1 MLLPEP
7 FLARLRWVP
16 LAVAGLCVPAI
27 YAPAE
32 TPNTTGAQA
41 NPHRQLLNQYCMACH
56 NDKLR
61 TAGVSFGGINV
72 DDVSHDGATWE
83 KTLRKLSTGEM
94 PPPGMPRPDVATRAA
109 FTSWLETSLDQ
120 AAANHPNPGRPAIH
134 RLNRAEYGN
143 AVRDLLDL
151 DIDTA
156 SMLPADDSGYGF
168 DNIADVLSMSPVLLE
183 RYMLASRRISRL
195 AVGDPNIRPTVDQ
208 YAVPRATGPGDMS
221 QKLQISEDLPFG
233 SRGGIVIHHRF
244 PVDGIYAIRVL
255 MRPTS
260 GVSDDKPSHEIR
272 IPVQAGTR
280 EIGITFLDDTTK
292 NESIA
297 PTPKGA
303 AAVAAAAV
311 TASAVKPD
319 EMPAAE
325 LDVRLD
331 DARVKLFEIPGYKAA
346 IDSVWIGGPY
356 EIDGPGDTASRK
368 RIFVCH
374 PATSAGEEPCAK
386 TIISTLARRAYRRP
400 VTDADVK
407 PLLGF
412 YETGRKS
419 GNFESGIE
427 HALQAML
434 VSPDFLFRV
443 ERDPASSAPG
453 TAHRV
458 SDIELASR
466 LSFFLWSS
474 IPDDELLKAA
484 ESGHLSDPAVLQQ
497 QVKRML
503 ADSKSRA
510 LVTNFAGQWL
520 YLRNLAMARPD
531 PVAFPE
537 FDSSLRA
544 SFEKE
549 TDLFLEAIFRE
560 DRSVLNL
567 IDSNFTFVNERLA
580 RHYGIPNV
588 YGSAFRRVTLTDP
601 NRGGLLGQGAILTV
615 TSYPNRTSVVLRGK
629 WILENI
635 LGTPPPPQPANVP
648 DLKNHTA
655 DGKLLTMR
663 QQMEMHR
670 ANPVCAS
677 CHSRMDPLGFS
688 LENFDGVGKWRTKEA
703 GAAIDASGIMPD
715 GTKFEG
721 PAGLRKVLLSH
732 REEIVETVSEK
743 LLTYAL
749 GRGLEYYDRPVVR
762 SIARQAARDDYKVSS
777 LVTAIV
783 ESTPF
788 QMRRTPEP

>member
-1 MLLPEP
+1 MSPPEP
-7 FLARLRWVP
+7 LLARFRWVP
-16 LAVAGLCVPAI
+16 LAVAGLCFPAV
-27 YAPAE
+27 YAPAG
-32 TPNTTGAQA
+32 TPNTTAAPA
-41 NPHRQLLNQYCMACH
+41 NPHRQLLNTYCVVCH

-61 TAGVSFGGINV
+61 TAGVSFSGIDV

-83 KTLRKLSTGEM
+83 KALRKLSTGEM
-94 PPPGMPRPDVATRAA
+94 PPPGMPRPDSGTRAA
-109 FTSWLETSLDQ
+109 FTTWLESSLDQ
-120 AAANHPNPGRPAIH
+120 AAVSHPNPGRPAIH
-134 RLNRAEYGN
+134 RLNRAEYSN
-143 AVRDLLDL
+143 SIRDLLAL

-183 RYMLASRRISRL
+183 RYMMAARRISRL
-195 AVGDPNIRPTVDQ
+195 AVGDPNIRPSIDQ
-208 YAVPRATGPGDMS
+208 YAVPRSTGPGDMS

-244 PVDGIYAIRVL
+244 PVDGVYAIRVL
-255 MRPTS
+255 MRPTN
-260 GVSDDKPSHEIR
+260 GVSDDKPWHEIR
-272 IPVQAGTR
+272 VPVKAGTR
-280 EIGITFLDDTTK
+280 LIGVTFLDDTTK
-292 NESIA
+292 SESIA
-297 PTPKGA
+297 PAPKGA
-303 AAVAAAAV
+303 AAAAAK
-311 TASAVKPD
+311 TAEPKPD
-319 EMPAAE
+319 EVPPAE
-325 LDVRLD
+325 LDLRLD
-331 DARVKLFEIPGYKAA
+331 DARLKLFEIPGFKAA
-346 IDSVWIGGPY
+346 IDSVTIGGPY

-374 PATSAGEEPCAK
+374 PAGSGEEESCAK
-386 TIISTLARRAYRRP
+386 TILSTLARRAYRRP
-400 VTDADVK
+400 VTDTDIA

-427 HALQAML
+427 HALQAIL

-443 ERDPASSAPG
+443 ERDPAASAPG
-453 TAHRV
+453 SAHRV

-474 IPDDELLKAA
+474 IPDDELLNAA
-484 ESGHLSDPAVLQQ
+484 ESGRLGDHAVLVQ

-503 ADSKSRA
+503 ADEKSRA

-520 YLRNLAMARPD
+520 YLRNLSMARPD

-537 FDSSLRA
+537 FDSSLRD
-544 SFEKE
+544 SFQKE
-549 TDLFLEAIFRE
+549 TNLFLETIFRE

-588 YGSAFRRVTLTDP
+588 YGSAFRRVTLTDS

-615 TSYPNRTSVVLRGK
+615 TSYPNRTSVVQRGK

-635 LGTPPPPQPANVP
+635 LGAPPPPPPANVP
-648 DLKNHTA
+648 DLKNHTS

-663 QQMEMHR
+663 QQLEMHR
-670 ANPVCAS
+670 ANPACSS
-677 CHSRMDPLGFS
+677 CHSRMDPLGFA
-688 LENFDGVGKWRTKEA
+688 LENFDGVGKWRTKDA
-703 GAAIDASGIMPD
+703 GSDIDASGVMPD

-721 PAGLRKVLLSH
+721 PAGLRQVLLSH
-732 REEIVETVSEK
+732 REEFIETVSEK

-762 SIARQAARDDYKVSS
+762 SIAREAARDDYRMSS

-788 QMRRTPEP
+788 QMRRTPEQ